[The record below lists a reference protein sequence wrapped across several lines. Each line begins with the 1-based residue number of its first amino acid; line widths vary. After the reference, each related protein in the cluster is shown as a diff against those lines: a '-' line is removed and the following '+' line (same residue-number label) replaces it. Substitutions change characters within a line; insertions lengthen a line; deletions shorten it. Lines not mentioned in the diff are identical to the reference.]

1 MKPNR
6 IVTLLTDFGTDD
18 TYVAQMKGAMLS
30 VAPDLRFE
38 DVTHAGAPQDVAEG
52 AWLLRTACRAF
63 PPGTV
68 HLCVVD
74 PGVGTARRAICI
86 ETPSARFVGPDNGL
100 LSLAAPPVDV
110 RRVVEITNERHL
122 LSPRSRTFHGRD
134 VFAPAAAAL
143 AAGIPPSELGPDVDG
158 LVRLAVPAPVRDG
171 GVLRGQV
178 VYADGFGNLAT
189 NIDAASLPATVARVE
204 IGARRIDGVVA
215 TYGAVATGELLA
227 LVNSWGVLEV
237 ARRDGDAR
245 TVLGVDVGAVVT
257 VVVG

>member
-1 MKPNR
+1 
-6 IVTLLTDFGTDD
+6 
-18 TYVAQMKGAMLS
+18 MKGVIAMR
-30 VAPDLRFE
+30 APGVPVV
-38 DVTHAGAPQDVAEG
+38 DVSHGIPAQNVMAGALVLKAAAP
-52 AWLLRTACRAF
+52 WF
-63 PPGTV
+63 PAGTV
-68 HLCVVD
+68 HVAVVD

-86 ETPSARFVGPDNGL
+86 ETPAARFVGPDNGL
-100 LSLAAPPVDV
+100 LSLAVPPADV

-143 AAGIPPSELGPDVDG
+143 AAGVPPSELGPDVDG
-158 LVRLAVPAPVRDG
+158 LVRLDVPAPVRDG

-178 VYADGFGNLAT
+178 AYADGFGNLAT

-204 IGARRIDGVVA
+204 IGGRRIDGVVA

-245 TVLGVDVGAVVT
+245 TLHGVDVGAAVT
-257 VVVG
+257 VVAG

>member
-1 MKPNR
+1 
-6 IVTLLTDFGTDD
+6 
-18 TYVAQMKGAMLS
+18 MKGVIATR
-30 VAPDLRFE
+30 APGVPVV
-38 DVTHAGAPQDVAEG
+38 DVSHGIPAQNVMAGALVLKAAAP
-52 AWLLRTACRAF
+52 WF
-63 PPGTV
+63 PAGTV
-68 HLCVVD
+68 HVAVVD

-86 ETPSARFVGPDNGL
+86 ETPAARFVGPDNGL
-100 LSLAAPPVDV
+100 LSLAAPPADV

-143 AAGIPPSELGPDVDG
+143 AAGVPPSELGPDVAG
-158 LVRLAVPAPVRDG
+158 IVRLDVPAPVRDG
-171 GVLRGQV
+171 GALRGQV
-178 VYADGFGNLAT
+178 IYTDGFGNLAT

-227 LVNSWGVLEV
+227 LVNSWGGLEV

-245 TVLGVDVGAVVT
+245 MLLGVDVGAPVT
-257 VVVG
+257 VVAG